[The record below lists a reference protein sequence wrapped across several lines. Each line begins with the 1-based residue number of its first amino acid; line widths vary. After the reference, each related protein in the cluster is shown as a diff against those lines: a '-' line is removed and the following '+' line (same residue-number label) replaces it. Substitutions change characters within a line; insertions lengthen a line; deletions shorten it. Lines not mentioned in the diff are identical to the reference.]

1 VTFNVV
7 FMPGTAER
15 LLPFSLSLLQSP
27 GIRVR
32 LVANACEPGERELL
46 RSAAGLDDRLSEHVL
61 PGDHPIEHGEALNH
75 LFRSY
80 HEPHFA
86 FVDSDVIAGGD
97 FMASL
102 WPPAPGQAAV
112 FAASTVWMTDE
123 EGVGPPRIS
132 VLSGGRT
139 TLHDGTFVGNTY
151 CAIYDRA
158 AVEPAWRTAPRGFAV
173 QLRHRLP
180 RELKDS
186 LAARGWSFRAYD
198 TARLINL
205 QLLLAG
211 YELDNRPVPE
221 LHHVGGVSIRSFE
234 GSRGAVR
241 RLAALRSSSRTG
253 TRRVSDAVL
262 TRLYFRLQHDRAR
275 ERSRRRRGT
284 VLAYLDEVLDAILAG
299 DSTPPAPETD
309 SPEVDR
315 RVAELVTTL
324 EDQYPHGVASLA
336 RAGGPADRGVGSA

>member
-1 VTFNVV
+1 MTFNVV
-7 FMPGTAER
+7 FMPGTAKR

-46 RSAAGLDDRLSEHVL
+46 RSAADLDDRLCEHVL
-61 PGDHPIEHGEALNH
+61 PGRHPIEHGEALNH
-75 LFRSY
+75 LFQS
-80 HEPHFA
+80 HPEPHFA
-86 FVDSDVIAGGD
+86 FIDSDVIASGD

-102 WPPAPGQAAV
+102 WPLGPGRAAV
-112 FAASTVWMTDE
+112 FAASAVWMTDE
-123 EGVGPPRIS
+123 EGIGSPRIS
-132 VLSGGRT
+132 VLSAGRRR
-139 TLHDGTFVGNTY
+139 LHDGTFVGNTY

-158 AVEPAWRTAPRGFAV
+158 AVEPAWRAAPRGFAV
-173 QLRHRLP
+173 QLSRRLP
-180 RELKDS
+180 RELKAS

-211 YELDNRPVPE
+211 FELDDRRVPE

-241 RLAALRSSSRTG
+241 RLAALHSSLRG
-253 TRRVSDAVL
+253 RTRRVSDAVL

-284 VLAYLDEVLDAILAG
+284 VLVYLDEVLDAILAAEPA
-299 DSTPPAPETD
+299 PPAPQTD

-315 RVAELVTTL
+315 RLAERVAAL
-324 EDQYPHGVASLA
+324 EDQYPRGVASLE
-336 RAGGPADRGVGSA
+336 RASGPTDRGVSST